1 MSVNIISLNQ
11 IIALFKDFADR
22 HYFIN
27 DFGYGATSDIGTSR
41 QMEFPYMWVT
51 TTQDSVI
58 NPQNR
63 TAIPDL
69 SFVVLFMDKTN
80 NQENYLDINGVNSN
94 NVQEIL
100 SDTLQTLQ
108 DFITEIQVSF
118 GDYGLM
124 LIDVVRCYPG
134 IDETQDSVNGWIG
147 EFTIRVKH
155 SNCILPTGEIVQT
168 NLTPI
173 NPTTRY
179 LTCDTL
185 SNCQVIQDIQNEIDS
200 LTGTSYNVGL
210 FSQTGDSV
218 TISATTTE
226 TSLIGGG
233 VGSLSVPPN
242 GFNIGDSFRVKM
254 GGVISN
260 QNNHTLRLKLKSGS
274 VILADSGVKT
284 LQSHSNDIWDLGVD
298 FTIRNI
304 GSGGTGSIITLG
316 TFQTT
321 KKNSGNVQGF
331 SFETLNNTTFD
342 TTTSNTL
349 DITIEWGQSSSNDI
363 IYSRTFTL
371 NKVY

>member
-185 SNCQVIQDIQNEIDS
+185 SNCQVIQDIQNELDS
-200 LTGTSYNVGL
+200 LTGDTNYYGS
-210 FSQTGDSV
+210 FSFSGNQTGNHNVVLTMSADTEDSWNNGV
-218 TISATTTE
+218 SLSGGTKFMIDNPGVYDIQFSSQMVKNTGNSSTHTHIWLSQNGTDVPNSASQVGFPSNSVYSVPSWNWFFETTT
-226 TSLIGGG
+226 
-233 VGSLSVPPN
+233 PN
-242 GFNIGDSFRVKM
+242 EFVEIKWEIN
-254 GGVISN
+254 SN
-260 QNNHTLRLKLKSGS
+260 QNNA
-274 VILADSGVKT
+274 V
-284 LQSHSNDIWDLGVD
+284 
-298 FTIRNI
+298 
-304 GSGGTGSIITLG
+304 SIVSQPI
-316 TFQTT
+316 
-321 KKNSGNVQGF
+321 SGNVPSIPG
-331 SFETLNNTTFD
+331 NI
-342 TTTSNTL
+342 
-349 DITIEWGQSSSNDI
+349 ITI
-363 IYSRTFTL
+363 
-371 NKVY
+371 NKVG

>member
-185 SNCQVIQDIQNEIDS
+185 SNCQVIQDIQTELS
-200 LTGTSYNVGL
+200 GLTAIQKYQLVY
-210 FSQTGDSV
+210 
-218 TISATTTE
+218 
-226 TSLIGGG
+226 
-233 VGSLSVPPN
+233 
-242 GFNIGDSFRVKM
+242 
-254 GGVISN
+254 
-260 QNNHTLRLKLKSGS
+260 SGS
-274 VILADSGVKT
+274 MVDAVLITHNLNTQHIIISIVDT
-284 LQSHSNDIWDLGVD
+284 NEDEQVD
-298 FTIRNI
+298 FSAGIYTNN
-304 GSGGTGSIITLG
+304 SVYLKTGLP
-316 TFQTT
+316 
-321 KKNSGNVQGF
+321 GNKIY
-331 SFETLNNTTFD
+331 N
-342 TTTSNTL
+342 
-349 DITIEWGQSSSNDI
+349 ITIIG
-363 IYSRTFTL
+363 
-371 NKVY
+371 

>member
-185 SNCQVIQDIQNEIDS
+185 SNCQVIQDIEQNINNLQTEIS
-200 LTGTSYNVGL
+200 NITGNTTQIFYN
-210 FSQTGDSV
+210 QYNIPIGDTV
-218 TISATTTE
+218 TITHNLNMQFPVIMAYKYIDGVW
-226 TSLIGGG
+226 SLISPY
-233 VGSLSVPPN
+233 VD
-242 GFNIGDSFRVKM
+242 IY
-254 GGVISN
+254 ISN
-260 QNNHTLRLKLKSGS
+260 
-274 VILADSGVKT
+274 
-284 LQSHSNDIWDLGVD
+284 
-298 FTIRNI
+298 
-304 GSGGTGSIITLG
+304 
-316 TFQTT
+316 
-321 KKNSGNVQGF
+321 
-331 SFETLNNTTFD
+331 
-342 TTTSNTL
+342 
-349 DITIEWGQSSSNDI
+349 
-363 IYSRTFTL
+363 FTL
-371 NKVY
+371 NSFDVTNNTSSVEFNFTIVG